1 MTFENSVRLDQP
13 RFSGYSR
20 RSGDDYTGR
29 LTRAKE
35 RTIRDDADGKVEY
48 AVFEL
53 RYNSDSP
60 RKVGQIIFDPN
71 GEYANANAQDAGGEA
86 PNALKNVWRGS
97 KEGSAEDVITYG
109 ILKHDDE

>member
-1 MTFENSVRLDQP
+1 MTR
-13 RFSGYSR
+13 
-20 RSGDDYTGR
+20 TGKSN
-29 LTRAKE
+29 TTKIMAE
-35 RTIRDDADGKVEY
+35 

-86 PNALKNVWRGS
+86 PNALKNVWRGC
-97 KEGSAEDVITYG
+97 KKGSAEDVITYG
-109 ILKHDDE
+109 ILKHDNE